1 MPSSHLFSYLPTYIE
16 DLFLTEWVT
25 KVKPYSNLVKV
36 DPQFSHDEHQ
46 LDDQESLSLANFL
59 TLVVMAASASY
70 KGREIFPKLTS

>member
-1 MPSSHLFSYLPTYIE
+1 
-16 DLFLTEWVT
+16 
-25 KVKPYSNLVKV
+25 VKPYSNLVKV